1 MMNASASCSRLNLG
15 HDTLSSNV
23 DQTARTLPAE
33 LLCYQM
39 QGETA
44 AELLAAV
51 SASYQDPEV
60 RLQWPEQDPAV
71 PQRLADLQA
80 SWHKGDQQESILR
93 MSYKD
98 RGRSQLSGMSPLAAA
113 DW

>member
-1 MMNASASCSRLNLG
+1 
-15 HDTLSSNV
+15 
-23 DQTARTLPAE
+23 
-33 LLCYQM
+33 M

-51 SASYQDPEV
+51 SASYHDPEIQ
-60 RLQWPEQDPAV
+60 LQWPEQDPAV
-71 PQRLADLQA
+71 SQLLAALQA
-80 SWHKGDQQESILR
+80 SQSKRDEAESILR

-98 RGRSQLSGMSPLAAA
+98 RGRSQLNGMSPSAAA